1 MSRFFLWMR
10 SLVDEELAQKVSPG
24 NIEMVDKSYIT
35 RGGLEYVSDLM
46 YKISIEP
53 EHEAYFHILMELQ
66 PEKSMA
72 LRRLQTLRGLRA
84 LRILNYIVQF
94 YEILPKKG
102 KLPAVFPIVLVNGTQ
117 KPIYPK

>member
-1 MSRFFLWMR
+1 
-10 SLVDEELAQKVSPG
+10 
-24 NIEMVDKSYIT
+24 
-35 RGGLEYVSDLM
+35 
-46 YKISIEP
+46 
-53 EHEAYFHILMELQ
+53 MELQ

-72 LRRLQTLRGLRA
+72 LRRLQTLQGLRA
-84 LRILNYIVQF
+84 LRTLNYIVQF